1 MKLLYL
7 TTDLRI
13 SVPNN
18 QHMLTSNKLRNVLD
32 LYISNSEDLVSQYV
46 SVSNTLLS
54 DHRHVDIF
62 LSYNPCSPTHSDP
75 PDFIDSS
82 SSTHYLIP

>member
-1 MKLLYL
+1 MKLFFL

-18 QHMLTSNKLRNVLD
+18 QHMLKSNKLRNVLD

-46 SVSNTLLS
+46 SISNTLLS
-54 DHRHVDIF
+54 DHSRVDICM
-62 LSYNPCSPTHSDP
+62 SYNPCTPTHSDP